1 MLLKLREDW
10 HIQRSWEDRLTVGSR
25 QGGTRARF
33 DSGQKCVWMYGTQ
46 DELTGES
53 PYLGVLNAREDNWEA
68 VAHAFFT
75 KHKLESPWEKIC

>member
-1 MLLKLREDW
+1 ML
-10 HIQRSWEDRLTVGSR
+10 SR
-25 QGGTRARF
+25 TQETAL
-33 DSGQKCVWMYGTQ
+33 SAQ

-75 KHKLESPWEKIC
+75 KHKLESPWEKVC